1 MKLIYKIAL
10 SLSAVLLVFIA
21 LWGII
26 FFNVMTAEINDETD
40 DMLEEYSRDII
51 MRWLSGE
58 RLLSTDNG
66 TNNTYYIKRITAGCG
81 EESEWI
87 NYEDSDIYIANES
100 EHEPARIRR
109 QIFMD
114 ADGSYYELTVAVP
127 TFEREDLR
135 RSILWSICMLYLVLL
150 VALVAIT
157 MAIVIVNMRPFNALL
172 RWFDSYRPGRE
183 NPPVP
188 ADTDVIE
195 FRKLADAAESATA
208 RFERQYR
215 LQNQFIGNAS
225 HELQTPLAVCS
236 ARIEMLLDSQD
247 LTQSQAE
254 ELVKMQSEV
263 SNLIRLN
270 KTLLMMSRIENG
282 QFLATEE
289 VNVGMLL
296 REDAEMFGEIY
307 ADKCMKMEIIEESMC
322 VWTMNPE
329 LASVLSR
336 NLLKNAFLHSPSH
349 TAITVRYGKDS
360 FTVSNDGEKSLDAG
374 RVFTRFYQE
383 NPGRTGSTG
392 LGLSLVKAIC
402 DDSELTV
409 VYYYDG
415 RHNFKISVN

>member
-21 LWGII
+21 LWGVI

-66 TNNTYYIKRITAGCG
+66 TN
-81 EESEWI
+81 

-225 HELQTPLAVCS
+225 HELQTPSGRRTC
-236 ARIEMLLDSQD
+236 
-247 LTQSQAE
+247 
-254 ELVKMQSEV
+254 
-263 SNLIRLN
+263 
-270 KTLLMMSRIENG
+270 
-282 QFLATEE
+282 
-289 VNVGMLL
+289 
-296 REDAEMFGEIY
+296 EDAE
-307 ADKCMKMEIIEESMC
+307 
-322 VWTMNPE
+322 
-329 LASVLSR
+329 
-336 NLLKNAFLHSPSH
+336 
-349 TAITVRYGKDS
+349 
-360 FTVSNDGEKSLDAG
+360 
-374 RVFTRFYQE
+374 
-383 NPGRTGSTG
+383 
-392 LGLSLVKAIC
+392 
-402 DDSELTV
+402 
-409 VYYYDG
+409 
-415 RHNFKISVN
+415 

>member
-21 LWGII
+21 LWGVI

-270 KTLLMMSRIENG
+270 KTLLMMSRIE
-282 QFLATEE
+282 
-289 VNVGMLL
+289 
-296 REDAEMFGEIY
+296 
-307 ADKCMKMEIIEESMC
+307 ESMC

-402 DDSELTV
+402 DDSGLTV
-409 VYYYDG
+409 VYYYDR
-415 RHNFKISVN
+415 RHNFKIAVN